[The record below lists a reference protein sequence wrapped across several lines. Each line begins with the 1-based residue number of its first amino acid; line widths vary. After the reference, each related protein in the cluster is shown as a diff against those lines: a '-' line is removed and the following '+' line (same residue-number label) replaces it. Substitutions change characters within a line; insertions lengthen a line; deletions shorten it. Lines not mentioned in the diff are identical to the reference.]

1 MHSHLASLT
10 IELLSSWSVVLVDD
24 STQIIKSRF
33 IDFFAFLF
41 SRNKLTCTLLVH
53 THVLSYWLWSILQ
66 FILHCTGN
74 SIFFGSVLL
83 FCARSFWYLYY
94 NVPVYRHIKITCPTF
109 VNLLFWMPY
118 YGGCESG
125 IQCHV
130 IISLGIIK
138 MYFCSENIHVSKQE
152 TPFLFYTDNLN

>member
-1 MHSHLASLT
+1 MLCIVQNQFKIQKEYTLIKWPCMHSHLASLT
-10 IELLSSWSVVLVDD
+10 IELLSFWSVVLVDD

-33 IDFFAFLF
+33 IDFFVFLF
-41 SRNKLTCTLLVH
+41 SRNKLTCTLLVY

-94 NVPVYRHIKITCPTF
+94 NVPVYRHIKITSAC
-109 VNLLFWMPY
+109 MP
-118 YGGCESG
+118 
-125 IQCHV
+125 H
-130 IISLGIIK
+130 
-138 MYFCSENIHVSKQE
+138 FC
-152 TPFLFYTDNLN
+152 

>member
-53 THVLSYWLWSILQ
+53 THVLSYWLCSILQ

-94 NVPVYRHIKITCPTF
+94 NVPVYRHIKITSACMPHF
-109 VNLLFWMPY
+109 CWSFILNALLWRMWIWNTMSCYHIPWY
-118 YGGCESG
+118 
-125 IQCHV
+125 H
-130 IISLGIIK
+130 
-138 MYFCSENIHVSKQE
+138 
-152 TPFLFYTDNLN
+152 